1 MIKYEYYNNDYLLN
15 NVYNWGK
22 IYKGAGNR
30 FTHMY
35 SNYFKD
41 GIWNFV
47 QTNFCFW
54 YGTIKTYKIV

>member
-1 MIKYEYYNNDYLLN
+1 MIKYEYDNNDYLLN

-41 GIWNFV
+41 G
-47 QTNFCFW
+47 
-54 YGTIKTYKIV
+54 TIKTYKIV